1 MANDWGWPFSG
12 GYKGYE
18 EGQQFG
24 MTTYDRTGNG
34 DYFHDGFDFG
44 SAKYPGS
51 NIAAVHAGTV
61 VYAGMAPA
69 GYGALGTVVVTK
81 DSSGYYVVYQE
92 FGTSTSNINVSVGQ
106 SVSLGQVIATRNTS
120 HLHLG
125 ITKKEW
131 LSAQSSAFKDDGTWL
146 NPINIIQNGTG
157 TDNPGPETEGEDE
170 MIKFNV
176 VSGGSKGTAGFLYNG
191 RCIVGGGTGDD
202 NLIYNK
208 LNLMEKTG
216 KIKPI
221 HDDVSGD
228 EYHAMINK
236 FPSFTN
242 GK

>member
-44 SAKYPGS
+44 SARYPGS

-61 VYAGMAPA
+61 VYAGWAPA

-81 DSSGYYVVYQE
+81 DSNGYYVVYQE

-106 SVSLGQVIATRNTS
+106 SVTLGQVIGTRNTS

-146 NPINIIQNGTG
+146 NPIDIIQNGTG
-157 TDNPGPETEGEDE
+157 TDDPDPEPDMEELKE
-170 MIKFNV
+170 MLKLYKINTGYKSLQLVNTQNLKTFAMNASESANIRKFMYDKEPLFEPAEFQNVLDIIKHV
-176 VSGGSKGTAGFLYNG
+176 L
-191 RCIVGGGTGDD
+191 
-202 NLIYNK
+202 
-208 LNLMEKTG
+208 
-216 KIKPI
+216 
-221 HDDVSGD
+221 
-228 EYHAMINK
+228 
-236 FPSFTN
+236 
-242 GK
+242 

>member
-24 MTTYDRTGNG
+24 MTTYDRTGHG

-61 VYAGMAPA
+61 VYAGWAPA

-106 SVSLGQVIATRNTS
+106 SVTLGQVIGTRNTS

-125 ITKKEW
+125 ITKKDW

-157 TDNPGPETEGEDE
+157 TDDPDPETEEEE
-170 MIKFNV
+170 MIRFKV
-176 VSGGSKGTAGFLYNG
+176 VTGGAKGSIGYLYNG
-191 RCIVGGGTGDD
+191 RFVCGGATGDD

-208 LNLMEKTG
+208 LALMQSQG

-221 HDDVSGD
+221 QDDISGD
-228 EYHAMINK
+228 EFNALLNK
-236 FPSFTN
+236 YPSFKN
-242 GK
+242 SK

>member
-24 MTTYDRTGNG
+24 MTTYDRTGHG

-131 LSAQSSAFKDDGTWL
+131 LSAQSSAFTDDGTWL
-146 NPINIIQNGTG
+146 NPINIIQTG
-157 TDNPGPETEGEDE
+157 DSELDPEPNMEELKDMLKLFKINTGYKSLQLVNTDTLKYFAMDAHESEN
-170 MIKFNV
+170 MRK
-176 VSGGSKGTAGFLYNG
+176 FLYDKEPLFEPAEFQNVLD
-191 RCIVGGGTGDD
+191 I
-202 NLIYNK
+202 
-208 LNLMEKTG
+208 
-216 KIKPI
+216 IK
-221 HDDVSGD
+221 HVL
-228 EYHAMINK
+228 
-236 FPSFTN
+236 
-242 GK
+242 

>member
-44 SAKYPGS
+44 SARYPGS

-61 VYAGMAPA
+61 VYAGWAPA

-81 DSSGYYVVYQE
+81 DSNGYYVVYQE
-92 FGTSTSNINVSVGQ
+92 FGTSISNINVSVGQ
-106 SVSLGQVIATRNTS
+106 SVTLGQVIGTRNTS

-146 NPINIIQNGTG
+146 DPINIIQNGTG
-157 TDNPGPETEGEDE
+157 TVVPEVKGEIDMYLIQIVTDN
-170 MIKFNV
+170 KWY
-176 VSGGSKGTAGFLYNG
+176 VSNGTDVRYLKTPRVRDYYLNTLKLPVDRMYQIELNNEFGSAATDPNRYPN
-191 RCIVGGGTGDD
+191 
-202 NLIYNK
+202 N
-208 LNLMEKTG
+208 
-216 KIKPI
+216 
-221 HDDVSGD
+221 
-228 EYHAMINK
+228 
-236 FPSFTN
+236 
-242 GK
+242 

>member
-146 NPINIIQNGTG
+146 NPINIIQNGT
-157 TDNPGPETEGEDE
+157 PGPIIKGEIE
-170 MIKFNV
+170 MYLIKTVDTHNWY
-176 VSGGSKGTAGFLYNG
+176 L
-191 RCIVGGGTGDD
+191 VGATGARHVKTTRVLDY
-202 NLIYNK
+202 LTGK
-208 LNLMEKTG
+208 LNL
-216 KIKPI
+216 PQ
-221 HDDVSGD
+221 DVMYQA
-228 EYHAMINK
+228 EVNK
-236 FPSFTN
+236 EFGNIPL
-242 GK
+242 

>member
-24 MTTYDRTGNG
+24 MTTFDRTGKG

-44 SAKYPGS
+44 SARYPGS
-51 NIAAVHAGTV
+51 NIAAIHAGTV
-61 VYAGMAPA
+61 VYAGWAPV

-81 DSSGYYVVYQE
+81 DSNGYYVVYQE

-106 SVSLGQVIATRNTS
+106 SVTLGQVIGTRNTD

-146 NPINIIQNGTG
+146 NPISIIQNGT
-157 TDNPGPETEGEDE
+157 PGPIIKGEIE
-170 MIKFNV
+170 MYLVKTVDTGNWYLV
-176 VSGGSKGTAGFLYNG
+176 GASGARHVKTTRVLNYL
-191 RCIVGGGTGDD
+191 TG
-202 NLIYNK
+202 K
-208 LNLMEKTG
+208 LNL
-216 KIKPI
+216 PQ
-221 HDDVSGD
+221 DVMYQA
-228 EYHAMINK
+228 EVNK
-236 FPSFTN
+236 EFGNTPL
-242 GK
+242 

>member
-44 SAKYPGS
+44 SARYPGS

-61 VYAGMAPA
+61 VYAGWAPA

-81 DSSGYYVVYQE
+81 DSNGYYVVYQE

-106 SVSLGQVIATRNTS
+106 SVTLGQVIGTRNTS

-146 NPINIIQNGTG
+146 DPINIIQNGTG
-157 TDNPGPETEGEDE
+157 TVVPEVKGEIDMYLIQIVTDN
-170 MIKFNV
+170 KWY
-176 VSGGSKGTAGFLYNG
+176 VSNGTDIRYLKTPRVRDYYLNTLKLPVDRMYQIELNNEFGSAATDPNRYPN
-191 RCIVGGGTGDD
+191 
-202 NLIYNK
+202 N
-208 LNLMEKTG
+208 
-216 KIKPI
+216 
-221 HDDVSGD
+221 
-228 EYHAMINK
+228 
-236 FPSFTN
+236 
-242 GK
+242 

>member
-69 GYGALGTVVVTK
+69 GFGALGTVVVTK

-146 NPINIIQNGTG
+146 NPINIIQNGT
-157 TDNPGPETEGEDE
+157 PGPIIKGEVE
-170 MIKFNV
+170 MILLKVTDKN
-176 VSGGSKGTAGFLYNG
+176 SKMNGSIWNYNG
-191 RCIVGGGTGDD
+191 DTMVRLDGVSAGHQASYLKTVDANQAQMSHYKD
-202 NLIYNK
+202 NGV
-208 LNLMEKTG
+208 KTIG
-216 KIKPI
+216 QF
-221 HDDVSGD
+221 D
-228 EYHAMINK
+228 Y
-236 FPSFTN
+236 
-242 GK
+242 

>member
-24 MTTYDRTGNG
+24 ITTFDRTGNG

-61 VYAGMAPA
+61 VYAGWAPA

-125 ITKKEW
+125 ITKKDW

-146 NPINIIQNGTG
+146 DPIIIIKDGTG
-157 TDNPGPETEGEDE
+157 NNTKPEEDDE
-170 MIKFNV
+170 MIYAYGADGQTGTFLFDGINTLAFA
-176 VSGGSKGTAGFLYNG
+176 GNNAQAAYNHYQGTYEAIKGKKIPTQHKTAQQ
-191 RCIVGGGTGDD
+191 
-202 NLIYNK
+202 
-208 LNLMEKTG
+208 
-216 KIKPI
+216 
-221 HDDVSGD
+221 
-228 EYHAMINK
+228 HALWIQQYPVKYINFK
-236 FPSFTN
+236 
-242 GK
+242 